1 MIILRSSVER
11 EFFFFLQGARL
22 TSMKGVLESPRTPF
36 LQFCFVYVVV
46 FVFVRCGSWEGLAR
60 MGLGCLLVAPRSEQG
75 GGFRRGG
82 PHRKLR
88 FVETSGTPALRAGNS
103 KSGGDRKREG
113 ELRRRRGRF
122 LVGGDFV
129 ADSGPGNGR

>member
-1 MIILRSSVER
+1 
-11 EFFFFLQGARL
+11 
-22 TSMKGVLESPRTPF
+22 MKGVLESPRTPF

-88 FVETSGTPALRAGNS
+88 FVETRGTPALRAG
-103 KSGGDRKREG
+103 KLKRGVEKGKGCHERKRGEG
-113 ELRRRRGRF
+113 ATAV
-122 LVGGDFV
+122 LVV
-129 ADSGPGNGR
+129 PPEWTRSWAL